1 MQKSRQAELMR
12 AFLPVLIILWPASI
26 NAQPHS
32 MMCKFHS
39 INIYRR
45 TDNPDGVQSEISR
58 DYLIQFVLNDGEL
71 IKREMHPQGI
81 IDTKMKSVTAT
92 DVYARK
98 GNIIAIQSHDLFA
111 EAPLWSISF
120 EGREVAIS
128 LGFSAHYTEGGVQ

>member
-1 MQKSRQAELMR
+1 
-12 AFLPVLIILWPASI
+12 
-26 NAQPHS
+26 
-32 MMCKFHS
+32 
-39 INIYRR
+39 
-45 TDNPDGVQSEISR
+45 
-58 DYLIQFVLNDGEL
+58 
-71 IKREMHPQGI
+71 MHPQGI
-81 IDTKMKSVTAT
+81 IDTKMKSVTAN